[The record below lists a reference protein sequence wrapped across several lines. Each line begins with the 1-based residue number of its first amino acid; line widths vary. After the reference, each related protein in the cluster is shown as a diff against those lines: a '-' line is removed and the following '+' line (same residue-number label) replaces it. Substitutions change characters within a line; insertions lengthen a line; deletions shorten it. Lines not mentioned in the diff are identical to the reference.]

1 MNFEGQNQV
10 TATPRAIETVLAGSK
25 PTWRPKVSGYVAL
38 LLGPLAGGLV
48 AAASFRS
55 MGQTHKARQ
64 TVFYTVV
71 GCAVFLSLVILGLP
85 ARAPLKPILML
96 AAAGA
101 GFSIFPSIVRNDY
114 VKWKKSNPGVKPRND
129 YTSIGWGILGSVLY
143 VVLGGLIG
151 AGETI
156 VRLLR

>member
-10 TATPRAIETVLAGSK
+10 TAAPQVIEAVLAGSK
-25 PTWRPKVSGYVAL
+25 PPWRPKVSGYVAL

-55 MGQTHKARQ
+55 MGQTQKARQ
-64 TVFYTVV
+64 TVFYTLVS
-71 GCAVFLSLVILGLP
+71 CTVFLSVFVLAIP
-85 ARAPLKPILML
+85 EHAPLNRIILL
-96 AAAGA
+96 AVGGA
-101 GFSIFPSIVRNDY
+101 GFSIFPSIVREDY

-129 YTSIGWGILGSVLY
+129 YTSIGWGILGAVLF
-143 VVLGGLIG
+143 VLLGGLIG